1 MKILDLSDSN
11 EYSLC
16 FLRPAPPKM
25 MIQESVIRKR
35 MFPLYESSVPTNYV
49 DSSKAEVRNNMS

>member
-16 FLRPAPPKM
+16 FLQPSPPKM
-25 MIQESVIRKR
+25 MIQESIIRKR
-35 MFPLYESSVPTNYV
+35 MFPLYESAIPVNYV
-49 DSSKAEVRNNMS
+49 DSSKAEVTHQNI